1 MTLFE
6 KNIDP
11 NKCYIL
17 MEGDLL
23 VQFVFQNELV
33 NTKLS
38 VQVQTI

>member
-11 NKCYIL
+11 TKCYIL
-17 MEGDLL
+17 MEGDLR
-23 VQFVFQNELV
+23 VQFVFHNELV